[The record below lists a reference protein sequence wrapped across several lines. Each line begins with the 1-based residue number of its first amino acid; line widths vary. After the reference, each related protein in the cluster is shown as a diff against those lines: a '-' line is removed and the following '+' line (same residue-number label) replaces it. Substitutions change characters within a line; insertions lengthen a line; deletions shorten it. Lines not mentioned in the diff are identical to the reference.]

1 MYTKQVS
8 TILKSIV
15 IYSRNVE
22 KTAGFYSNALGLK
35 ITSQSTQLVEL
46 KDSNNAKIILKKVDG
61 FGFFHLF
68 AEINKG
74 KPGQT
79 RGIVPY

>member
-1 MYTKQVS
+1 MYTKQLT
-8 TILKSIV
+8 TIIKNIV

-46 KDSNNAKIILKKVDG
+46 KDASNMKIFLKKVDG
-61 FGFFHLF
+61 
-68 AEINKG
+68 
-74 KPGQT
+74 
-79 RGIVPY
+79 

>member
-1 MYTKQVS
+1 MYTKQLTTV
-8 TILKSIV
+8 IKNIV

-46 KDSNNAKIILKKVDG
+46 KDASNMKIFLKKVDG
-61 FGFFHLF
+61 
-68 AEINKG
+68 
-74 KPGQT
+74 
-79 RGIVPY
+79 

>member
-1 MYTKQVS
+1 MYTKQLS
-8 TILKSIV
+8 TKLKSIV

-46 KDSNNAKIILKKVDG
+46 KDSSNMRILLKKVDG
-61 FGFFHLF
+61 FLF
-68 AEINKG
+68 YSIFLHH
-74 KPGQT
+74 
-79 RGIVPY
+79 

>member
-1 MYTKQVS
+1 MYTKQLS

-46 KDSNNAKIILKKVDG
+46 KDSSNIRILLKKVDG
-61 FGFFHLF
+61 FNFFILF
-68 AEINKG
+68 FN
-74 KPGQT
+74 
-79 RGIVPY
+79 